1 MTSGHTKKPRL
12 ADTIKVGK
20 WDVEKRL
27 ATARVEG
34 RGPQAVS
41 DECAGH
47 CCHHGVYASLP
58 ERDRILE
65 YADRVQALMDETQ
78 STDTSVWFEDDIEED
93 EDYPGGLCIGTNVVN
108 DKCAFLDAEGLCV
121 LQKLEREL
129 ALPAGES
136 LKPFYCYLFPLTTYQ
151 SRVEFDDL
159 CDGVRPCCTLAADG
173 PTKAVDAF
181 AFEFRHVLG
190 EDGYDEFRRAAEQLE
205 LERTAELERE
215 KQNRE

>member
-1 MTSGHTKKPRL
+1 MTTGHTKKPRM
-12 ADTIKVGK
+12 ADTIRIGR

-34 RGPQAVS
+34 RGPKAVS

-65 YADRVQALMDETQ
+65 YADRVQAMMDETQ
-78 STDTSVWFEDDIEED
+78 STDTSVWFEDDVEED

-129 ALPAGES
+129 NLPQGES
-136 LKPFYCYLFPLTTYQ
+136 LKPFYCYLFPLVTFK

-181 AFEFRHVLG
+181 AFEFTHILG
-190 EDGYDEFRRAAEQLE
+190 EEGYEEFRRAAEEAE
-205 LERTAELERE
+205 LERAAELERE
-215 KQNRE
+215 KQSRE